1 MMEILLVWRHVH
13 LIIVYQDLFANM
25 FLSDL
30 KYSEGRKEGRKDM
43 FLVYLRLYGV
53 RHVFKDHRNNEREN

>member
-43 FLVYLRLYGV
+43 FLVNDM
-53 RHVFKDHRNNEREN
+53 FKTFLFTIIWCQTCV